1 MRGAPSR
8 CLISFLGRNLPSTP
22 QPSGMLKDHTKP
34 ELLHGV
40 AEAFHVGPPALEEI
54 QLPGVPPLEDLKRET
69 GVSL

>member
-1 MRGAPSR
+1 
-8 CLISFLGRNLPSTP
+8 
-22 QPSGMLKDHTKP
+22 MLKDHTKP